1 MKTRSWIFLLF
12 CLTSTIC
19 QAQFPAP
26 LQFKMSYIYI
36 TLDDYGPCCG
46 IMVLGPTYCTKFQ
59 WETPNLSETEAKLIG
74 YNIYY
79 LDIRHYYEGMEIPF
93 SEGTI
98 IAQTTDNFVEKE
110 IGIIGVVW
118 VTAVYSD
125 PEGESAP
132 SNIQFNN
139 DLPTSIKKVEKEPI
153 SLTYNAQKNGIEIE
167 GIENIA
173 SFNIFRLDGV
183 IITSISLPD
192 TNFIDTKDI
201 AKGVYIVRI
210 TTKEAKVFTKT
221 IVIK

>member
-1 MKTRSWIFLLF
+1 MLF

-26 LQFKMSYIYI
+26 LQFKMSYTYI
-36 TLDDYGPCCG
+36 WLDYIGFCSG
-46 IMVLGPTYCTKFQ
+46 KAVMGPTYCTDFQ

-79 LDIRHYYEGMEIPF
+79 LEGWYYEGMEIPF

-110 IGIIGVVW
+110 IGIIGIVW

-132 SNIQFNN
+132 SNIQFNK
-139 DLPTSIKKVEKEPI
+139 DLPIGIKKVEKEPI

-167 GIENIA
+167 GIENMA
-173 SFNIFRLDGV
+173 SYNIFRLDGV
-183 IITSISLPD
+183 VITSISLSD
-192 TNFIDTKDI
+192 TNFIDTKDM
-201 AKGVYIVRI
+201 AKGVYIVKI
-210 TTKEAKVFTKT
+210 TTKEAKVITEK